1 VGQDLIGRAESHT
14 ENPVQKLA
22 KESPHTRRYR
32 PKSIGHSIGP
42 SGEHFSKLIVVRL
55 GIADQVKPKITV
67 VRGMLVASAVAKG
80 DVEIGINQ
88 IGELMPNPGID
99 IVETLPA
106 DLNRT
111 VVYATALTTMAKQP
125 EAARELVKCL
135 VLPSSVPVIKN
146 NGMDPA

>member
-1 VGQDLIGRAESHT
+1 VGQDLIGRAESRT
-14 ENPVQKLA
+14 ENPVRRK
-22 KESPHTRRYR
+22 PHTRRFR
-32 PKSIGHSIGP
+32 PKSIGRSIGP
-42 SGEHFSKLIVVRL
+42 SGEHFSKGIVVRL

-99 IVETLPA
+99 IVETFPA

-111 VVYATALTTMAKQP
+111 VVYATALTTMAK
-125 EAARELVKCL
+125 
-135 VLPSSVPVIKN
+135 
-146 NGMDPA
+146 